1 MEKKNEKR
9 IAGFLVIYA
18 DSDTEDYVRFFDSL
32 QEANAFADEIIQ
44 EGYITAKVFREVM

>member
-1 MEKKNEKR
+1 MENEKI
-9 IAGFLVIYA
+9 IAGFIVVYA
-18 DSDTEDYVRFFDSL
+18 DSDADDYVRFFDSL